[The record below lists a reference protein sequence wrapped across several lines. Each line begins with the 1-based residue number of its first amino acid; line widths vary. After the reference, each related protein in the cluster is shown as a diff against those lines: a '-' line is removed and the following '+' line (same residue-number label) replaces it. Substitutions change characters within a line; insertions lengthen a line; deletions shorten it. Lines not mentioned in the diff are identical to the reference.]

1 MVDGPIG
8 LAVLDEFA
16 RHWRDRRRGGAA
28 MPTLS
33 DYLDRPHPTL
43 QPWTIIIDLADGSWP
58 VRLCGTGMADMMG
71 SDFTGGDYLTAVRP
85 SERGEIVARDRTCAT
100 HPCGLRLNM
109 VARTAEGRLIDNAV
123 LVLPVSRAGGH
134 SLVRV
139 SAARRTAGWSDPPLA
154 VLGYTAAAWVDVDH
168 GVPVV
173 APWFNP
179 RAARA
184 DGAGTI
190 RRLPS

>member
-1 MVDGPIG
+1 MPDTPVG
-8 LAVLDEFA
+8 LAVLEEFE
-16 RHWRDRRRGGAA
+16 RHWRARRRAGAA

-33 DYLDRPHPTL
+33 DYLDRPHPAL
-43 QPWTIIIDLADGSWP
+43 QPWTVIIDLAEQCWP
-58 VRLCGTGMADMMG
+58 VRLCGTAMADMMG
-71 SDFTGGDYLTAVRP
+71 SDFTGGDYLTAVRA
-85 SERGEIVARDRTCAT
+85 SERAAVVARDRMCAS
-100 HPCGLRLNM
+100 HPCGLRLSM

-123 LVLPVSRAGGH
+123 LVLPVARADGH

-139 SAARRTAGWSDPPLA
+139 SAARRTSGWSDPPLA

-168 GVPVV
+168 GVPAA

-179 RAARA
+179 PEMRSA
-184 DGAGTI
+184 GAGTA